1 MCCKPYLNIP
11 FHLTPDNIK
20 TLTTARYRENQF
32 AFRKPAELILFM
44 NNIGWIN
51 IARMNFDKN
60 LVVSAKFLTK
70 YKHCLEVKWLARWQA
85 ELRFS
90 MQGHELITPD
100 WKAEDIDPE
109 YEPPEIEKALKT
121 MVKVM
126 DESKE
131 MDKMISAS
139 HVSPRVKTL
148 DLGDSF
154 SSIANLLQD
163 VGMGEVSKS
172 EVEHSMSEMAEVYE
186 EDFRSGSGPKDT
198 GKGKGKI
205 VPMGSEVEHPKI
217 DWNDWKLD
225 KASGG
230 RNYFESFL
238 DADNGDA
245 LSEDSG
251 YNRKSLRHVHIC
263 QLRLYD

>member
-1 MCCKPYLNIP
+1 
-11 FHLTPDNIK
+11 
-20 TLTTARYRENQF
+20 
-32 AFRKPAELILFM
+32 
-44 NNIGWIN
+44 
-51 IARMNFDKN
+51 MNFDKN
-60 LVVSAKFLTK
+60 LVVSANFLTK
-70 YKHCLEVKWLARWQA
+70 YTHCLEVKWLARWQA

-109 YEPPEIEKALKT
+109 YEPREIEKALKI

-139 HVSPRVKTL
+139 HVSPRIKTL
-148 DLGDSF
+148 DLGDNF

-163 VGMGEVSKS
+163 MGMGEVSKG
-172 EVEHSMSEMAEVYE
+172 EVEHSMSEIAEV
-186 EDFRSGSGPKDT
+186 FRSGSGPKDT

-205 VPMGSEVEHPKI
+205 VPVESEAEHPKI

-251 YNRKSLRHVHIC
+251 YNSKSLRHVHIC
-263 QLRLYD
+263 QLRLHG

>member
-1 MCCKPYLNIP
+1 MCCKSHLNIP
-11 FHLTPDNIK
+11 FGLTPDIIK
-20 TLTTARYRENQF
+20 KLTTARYCENQF

-44 NNIGWIN
+44 YTIGWIN

-60 LVVSAKFLTK
+60 LVVSANFLTK
-70 YKHCLEVKWLARWQA
+70 YTHCLEVKWLACWQA

-100 WKAEDIDPE
+100 WNIDPE

-126 DESKE
+126 NESKE

-139 HVSPRVKTL
+139 HMSPRIKTL

-163 VGMGEVSKS
+163 MGMGEVSKG
-172 EVEHSMSEMAEVYE
+172 EVEHSMSEIAEVYE
-186 EDFRSGSGPKDT
+186 EVFRSGSGPKDT

-205 VPMGSEVEHPKI
+205 VPMESEAEHPKI

-238 DADNGDA
+238 DADNADA

-251 YNRKSLRHVHIC
+251 YNSKSLRHVHIC
-263 QLRLYD
+263 QLRLHG